1 MPSKNFTT
9 EKYKSAS
16 VYKKGHNKRK
26 GGKAQANTCES
37 SMEPVGATKKAP
49 SSIGGDG
56 SPSSSSSST
65 TDGLTESGVPSSE
78 ATNI

>member
-1 MPSKNFTT
+1 
-9 EKYKSAS
+9 
-16 VYKKGHNKRK
+16 
-26 GGKAQANTCES
+26 
-37 SMEPVGATKKAP
+37 MEPVGATKKAP

-78 ATNI
+78 ATKHLMKPLSNMK